1 MPRFA
6 EAIKERRYR
15 ETTNIDIGSVP
26 AAIVP
31 YINHQEQLLEIH
43 KTVFPLNDLP
53 ITIADATVGAGT
65 KIFTFPQGRILILG
79 AHAKDIQ
86 LTTTSVIA
94 STLNSGVNVGVGV
107 GSTTQANG
115 TLATTEQ
122 NVVNVFTAVSS
133 ATINVAGAAAQG
145 NGPSAPFSLDG
156 TTTAVD
162 LYFNLGIP
170 TATDIDADATVTVD
184 GLIEVV
190 WALIGDH

>member
-15 ETTNIDIGSVP
+15 ETTNLDVGAVP
-26 AAIVP
+26 VAVVP

-53 ITIADATVGAGT
+53 MTLADATVGAGQ
-65 KIFTFPQGRILILG
+65 KIFTFPQGRILFLG

-86 LTTTSVIA
+86 ITTTSVLA
-94 STLNSGVNVGVGV
+94 STLNAGVNLGVGV

-122 NVVNVFTAVSS
+122 NIVNVFTAVSS

-145 NGPSAPFSLDG
+145 NGPSAPLSLNG
-156 TTTAVD
+156 TTTPVD
-162 LYFNLGIP
+162 LYFNVAVP
-170 TATDIDADATVTVD
+170 TATDIDADATITVD